1 MGLNRHAHW
10 GTEEEV
16 KFIAGCG
23 TGKWSAAPHMKA
35 TPRRTI
41 LVNLREAYASRTDWT
56 NIDKKL
62 VMAFLNSEIKKEK

>member
-1 MGLNRHAHW
+1 MGLNSHAQW
-10 GTEEEV
+10 GTEQEV

-41 LVNLREAYASRTDWT
+41 LVNLREAYALRTDWDG
-56 NIDKKL
+56 IDKKL
-62 VMAFLNSEIKKEK
+62 VMAFLNSEIRKEK